1 MQVRKAVESMK
12 KKKEPRYIIIEDNWS
27 TGKFLWMV
35 LKFCIKGLLII
46 FFLFMCLWAFC
57 T

>member
-1 MQVRKAVESMK
+1 MK